1 MKDNTTFNLKK
12 NIKAEKGFTLQD
24 LVIACLIITLFVG
37 TIGSMMY
44 LVYKTNVKADLTAQM
59 CIYAVQILEDIDKI
73 SYEEAQTMTGSAYK
87 EKFSIPSGFN
97 VQLQFSDYGEGVENI
112 QDVMKIVNLR
122 ISYTILGEEEEFSVQ
137 RLKIKEL

>member
-1 MKDNTTFNLKK
+1 MKDNTTFNLKEK
-12 NIKAEKGFTLQD
+12 IKTEKGFTLQD

-37 TIGSMMY
+37 IIGTLMY
-44 LVYKTNVKADLTAQM
+44 LVYKTNIKADLTSQM
-59 CIYAVQILEDIDKI
+59 CVYAVQILEDIDKI

-97 VQLQFSDYGEGVENI
+97 VQLEFSNYGEGVENI

-122 ISYTILGEEEEFSVQ
+122 ISYTILGEEEEFTVQ